1 MTETI
6 EIEAADGHRL
16 SAYRAVP
23 AGPRRGGVVVIQE
36 VFGVN
41 AHIRRVCEGFAAAGY
56 EALAPAVFDRI
67 ARGVELDYDEA
78 GIARGRELVAE
89 LGWDA
94 PLMDAEAA
102 RRTLALSGRVGVV
115 GYCWGGSVT
124 YLAACRLS
132 FAAAAVYYGRHIV
145 DLLDQRPACPT
156 IMHFGAADPLIPLA
170 NVEAIRSANPQVP
183 IFVYD
188 GAGHGFNCDAR
199 ADYRADAAALARDRT
214 LALFAEH
221 VG

>member
-1 MTETI
+1 MAETI
-6 EIEAADGHRL
+6 EIEASDGHRL
-16 SAYRAVP
+16 SACRVVP

-41 AHIRRVCEGFAAAGY
+41 AHIRRVCERFAAAGY
-56 EALAPAVFDRI
+56 EALAPALFDRI
-67 ARGVELDYDEA
+67 ARGVELDYDET

-89 LGWDA
+89 LGWQA
-94 PLMDAEAA
+94 PLADVEAA
-102 RRTLALSGRVGVV
+102 RRTLAAAGRVGAV

-170 NVEAIRSANPQVP
+170 NVEAIRTANPDVP

-188 GAGHGFNCDAR
+188 GAGHGFNCEAR
-199 ADYRADAAALARDRT
+199 ADYRADAAALALDRT
-214 LALFAEH
+214 LALFAQH